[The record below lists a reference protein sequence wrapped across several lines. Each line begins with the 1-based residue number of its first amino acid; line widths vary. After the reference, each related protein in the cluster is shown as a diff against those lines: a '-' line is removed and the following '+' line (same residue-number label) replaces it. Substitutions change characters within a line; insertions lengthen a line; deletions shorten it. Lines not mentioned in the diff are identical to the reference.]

1 MKKLILPN
9 DLKTSLVKKKKL
21 LFVLL
26 LLIVLLGIGG
36 SVYFIAF
43 KENTSTRFNES
54 FDKDAANKA
63 LQEATKKNYE
73 GAAKTLEQAYN
84 KTSSN
89 EAKASYAETISRYY
103 SSSKNISAS
112 KQWME
117 KAIQLYELQG
127 KANKVK
133 KLKTEKIQLEDPS
146 SSLNQFVDSPKSQT
160 TRNGNEN

>member
-117 KAIQLYELQG
+117 NLVQVTQIFVSRLET
-127 KANKVK
+127 
-133 KLKTEKIQLEDPS
+133 LKMK
-146 SSLNQFVDSPKSQT
+146 
-160 TRNGNEN
+160 